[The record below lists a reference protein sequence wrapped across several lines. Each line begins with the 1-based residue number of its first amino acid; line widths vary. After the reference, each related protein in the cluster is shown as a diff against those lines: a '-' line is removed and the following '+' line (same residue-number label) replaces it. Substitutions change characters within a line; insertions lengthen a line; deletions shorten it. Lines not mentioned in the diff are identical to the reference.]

1 MLYLNNVTLINGEIE
16 VINLIFPKNSWRCK
30 SCTFAQTRTEII
42 CEAN

>member
-16 VINLIFPKNSWRCK
+16 VINLIFPKNSWKCK
-30 SCTFAQTRTEII
+30 SCKTRTEII